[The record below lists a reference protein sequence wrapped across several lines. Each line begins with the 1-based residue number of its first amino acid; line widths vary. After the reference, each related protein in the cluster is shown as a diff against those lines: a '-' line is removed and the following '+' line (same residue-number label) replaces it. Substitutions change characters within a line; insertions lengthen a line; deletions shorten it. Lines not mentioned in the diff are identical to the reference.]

1 MKCALAFALPVGR
14 RKGGGGAAPLAPVVR
29 NVVSPVGD
37 SWTEG
42 NQQRLSR
49 DNTLRQDDVWDYQ
62 LAALLGVTKYLTPG
76 QTGVS
81 AGVINVGYGG
91 QNTNTIKN
99 NLLAILSSDPARLQ
113 DAFILGPGRNDTPNA
128 GGDTAILAGVDAM
141 TAAIPH
147 NRVVIWPPDGAIG
160 GVMNAASSIGSWVRA
175 KKAHWAYRDD
185 SRRRYLFELG
195 RYYRGVSPN
204 GSNGTSQDDQDTA
217 GDKLIGSLA
226 ASAGGSN
233 DHPNYLAAPL
243 WAAAF
248 RPLVEALWNK
258 GVYVLDTTLAVPFDM
273 AAGTTKEIHFKG
285 YVTSCSIS
293 VDDANHPGLFSIA
306 MKAGSK
312 DTAVLT
318 RTAASAGNIPRILNL
333 QVTATGV
340 DTLGAAKS
348 HANNVRIA
356 PTVSGAGS
364 TAPKG
369 VTLQR
374 DTNPTTTLRRWPF
387 VAFESSPW
395 SNGTKFSFVGR
406 MKAGEDGTALT
417 LWCSNSNAILI
428 QRAASNKF
436 SIRFKDSSAADI
448 INWTTVTTNFNVA
461 AGAFWLFVD
470 IDMNAGSPLI
480 NIWANVGGADVN
492 ISPASSITVG
502 TGVLG
507 LNALPYMFNIGNG
520 QCNFKGSVGL
530 VWAAD
535 DVLSGSGFSSSAN
548 RRLFCDLAGNP
559 VDLGASG
566 VAGGVAPEVYIPG
579 GPGDWLAG
587 KNAGSGPQ
595 FGFNDNWLRGFGA
608 NSSDP
613 LPF

>member
-14 RKGGGGAAPLAPVVR
+14 RKGGGAAPLAPVVR

-76 QTGVS
+76 QTSVS

-99 NLLAILSSDPARLQ
+99 NLFAILSSDPARLQ

-293 VDDANHPGLFSIA
+293 SDDATVPGCFTIA
-306 MKAGSK
+306 MKSGSN
-312 DTAVLT
+312 DTAVIT
-318 RTAASAGNIPRILNL
+318 RTSVSAANITRVLNL
-333 QVTATGV
+333 QITANGV
-340 DTLGAAKS
+340 DTAGAAKT
-348 HANNVRIA
+348 HTGLLRIV
-356 PTVSGAGS
+356 PTLGGS
-364 TAPKG
+364 ASTVPKG
-369 VTLQR
+369 ATFQR
-374 DTNPTTTLRRWPF
+374 DTNATATSRRWPF
-387 VAFESSPW
+387 VSFENSPW
-395 SNGTKFSFVGR
+395 ANGTKYSFVAR
-406 MKAGEDGTALT
+406 MKAGEDSTTMT
-417 LWCSNSNAILI
+417 LWSQASTRVLI
-428 QRAASNKF
+428 QRGTGNKF
-436 SIRFKDSSAADI
+436 SIRFQDSAGADVM
-448 INWTTVTTNFNVA
+448 NWTTVTTNFNIA
-461 AGAFWLFVD
+461 AGAFWLFID
-470 IDMNAGSPLI
+470 IDMNGGSPVA
-480 NIWANVGGADVN
+480 NVWANVGGADVN
-492 ISPASSITVG
+492 IAPATALAPGNG
-502 TGVLG
+502 TLS
-507 LNALPYMFNIGNG
+507 LASQPYMFNTGNA
-520 QCNFKGSVGL
+520 QCNMKGSVGP

-535 DVLSGSGFSSSAN
+535 DVFASGGFSSSTN
-548 RRLFCDLAGNP
+548 RRLFCDINGNP
-559 VDLGASG
+559 VDLGAAG
-566 VAGGVAPEVYIPG
+566 VTGGITPEVYIPG
-579 GPGDWLAG
+579 GPGDWMIG